1 MKTALPPKGWAR
13 KAPAKQKATLRDLS
27 RVELEKS
34 TGYLI
39 RDVYRLELRALAD
52 RLAAR
57 GTVVGAWFYL
67 RVLWND
73 DGITQRELGRR
84 IGVNDATVGYA
95 LEGLKRMK
103 LVTRQRAQSDR
114 RKILVFLT
122 PKGRELGKQLL
133 PVARDIN
140 KIILSGFSVAEAAQF
155 SQYLKRARSNL
166 EKVAENFTNQTPP
179 DAADAPEG
187 GRNGRRG
194 S

>member
-1 MKTALPPKGWAR
+1 MKTALPPKGWIK
-13 KAPAKQKATLRDLS
+13 KAPAKRASTMRDLS

-122 PKGRELGKQLL
+122 PKGRDLGKQLL

-140 KIILSGFSVAEAAQF
+140 KIILSGFSASEAAQF

-166 EKVAENFTNQTPP
+166 EKVAESFTGEATL
-179 DAADAPEG
+179 DAPEG
-187 GRNGRRG
+187 SRNGRRG